1 MTTRTDLAL
10 ECKERLGK
18 EIEGIDSDVINF
30 ENIKITRMHIQTDR
44 AEQVLKKPKG
54 HYTTVEVL
62 PFTDS
67 PADEAAINSI
77 KTELIRMIPK
87 QCSVLVVGLGN
98 TSITPDAFGPKAAA
112 GIIATR
118 HIESEVSKSVG
129 LGDLRGVSVLAPGV
143 LGQTGI
149 ETVEII
155 KGIVDKVNPG
165 CVICLD
171 SLASCNLSRLGC
183 TVQMCDTG
191 ISPGEGVGNRRT
203 KISQESLGV
212 PVIAIG
218 VPTVVDAVTL
228 ANELTGRDCTERVE
242 PRGAQM
248 VVTPKEIDLLI
259 DRAAKAV
266 SLAINSALQPHLKMS
281 VIAELV

>member
-1 MTTRTDLAL
+1 MSTRTDLAL

-18 EIEGIDSDVINF
+18 EIDGVESDVISF
-30 ENIKITRMHIQTDR
+30 KNIKITRMDVKTDF
-44 AEQVLKKPKG
+44 AESALNKPKG
-54 HYTTVEVL
+54 HYTTIEVL

-67 PADEAAINSI
+67 PADEIAINSI

-87 QCSVLVVGLGN
+87 DCAVLVVGLGN
-98 TSITPDAFGPKAAA
+98 TAITPDAFGPKTAA

-118 HIESEVSKSVG
+118 HIESEISKSVG

-143 LGQTGI
+143 LGQTGM
-149 ETVEII
+149 ETAEII
-155 KGIVDKVNPG
+155 KGIVDKIKPG
-165 CVICLD
+165 CVICVD

-203 KISQESLGV
+203 TISNESLGV
-212 PVIAIG
+212 PVIAVG

-228 ANELTGRDCTERVE
+228 ANDLTGNDCSELVE
-242 PRGAQM
+242 PRGEKM
-248 VVTPKEIDLLI
+248 VVTPKEIDLLV

-266 SLAINSALQPHLKMS
+266 SLAINCALQPHLNMS
-281 VIAELV
+281 IISELI